1 MSQAKQV
8 ALPTDESG
16 VVLDRLV
23 GLQQFIAPEQIQQAL
38 LATGRR
44 NRPHCVRTH
53 EVMLGVVLARGLLT
67 HLPLRQ
73 VFKHARRLRRGEKT
87 PRRGALGMARQRLGA
102 APVRQLFTQLVRPLA
117 TRQTPGAFYRGLR
130 LVGFD
135 GTYLDLPDSEANARV
150 FGRATGGRGDGAF
163 PRLHKLSL
171 VELGTQ
177 AELAFVIKP
186 RRRAEAA
193 MVEGLLRHLRPD
205 MLLLCDRHFFSYRLW
220 QAVRGRGAQLLV
232 RLKSGLVLKPTQTL
246 ADGSYL
252 AKVYKNS
259 YDRDKDRHGIVV
271 RVIKYT
277 LNDPQ
282 RAGYGEEHTLL
293 TSLLD
298 PAAHPAPELVCRYHE
313 RWEAE
318 LTYDE
323 QKTHQDPRRP
333 SKPAHLRS
341 ESPAGVV
348 QEVYALSLGHYVT
361 RALMAQAAAREGLD
375 PDRLSFVGCLQI
387 LRCRL
392 PECDSRTPATWQE
405 WYAALLWE
413 MGQERTEPRRD
424 RINPRVVKRKM
435 SKFKKKRPQH
445 RQPPRLQKRFRET
458 VVVKSP

>member
-1 MSQAKQV
+1 
-8 ALPTDESG
+8 
-16 VVLDRLV
+16 
-23 GLQQFIAPEQIQQAL
+23 
-38 LATGRR
+38 
-44 NRPHCVRTH
+44 
-53 EVMLGVVLARGLLT
+53 
-67 HLPLRQ
+67 
-73 VFKHARRLRRGEKT
+73 
-87 PRRGALGMARQRLGA
+87 MARQRLGA

-271 RVIKYT
+271 RVIKY
-277 LNDPQ
+277 
-282 RAGYGEEHTLL
+282 R
-293 TSLLD
+293 
-298 PAAHPAPELVCRYHE
+298 
-313 RWEAE
+313 
-318 LTYDE
+318 
-323 QKTHQDPRRP
+323 
-333 SKPAHLRS
+333 
-341 ESPAGVV
+341 
-348 QEVYALSLGHYVT
+348 
-361 RALMAQAAAREGLD
+361 
-375 PDRLSFVGCLQI
+375 
-387 LRCRL
+387 
-392 PECDSRTPATWQE
+392 
-405 WYAALLWE
+405 
-413 MGQERTEPRRD
+413 
-424 RINPRVVKRKM
+424 
-435 SKFKKKRPQH
+435 
-445 RQPPRLQKRFRET
+445 
-458 VVVKSP
+458 